1 MSVPDP
7 REPTAA
13 PAGGSRPPLEIS
25 SADLRAVANSFDTEK
40 EELADIVRQ
49 AAAELND
56 IGDFWG
62 GGTEGRKFF
71 KGEGGGTGYEV
82 VSSQVMRGT
91 DALLKAHE
99 DIPALIR
106 LMNDTVKAADW
117 AGIAAV
123 LSALPAPDVS
133 RPVWGEPDDAGDR

>member
-7 REPTAA
+7 REPTA
-13 PAGGSRPPLEIS
+13 PIGGSRPPLKIS
-25 SADLRAVANSFDTEK
+25 SDHLRSVANAFDTEK

-62 GGTEGRKFF
+62 GGPEGRKFF
-71 KGEGGGTGYEV
+71 KGQGGGTGYEA

-91 DALLKAHE
+91 DALLQAHE

-106 LMNDTVKAADW
+106 LMNDTVKTADW
-117 AGIAAV
+117 AGVTAI

-133 RPVWGEPDDAGDR
+133 RPVWGEPNDADDR